1 MQFILEFSVTMNSQ
15 QKPFQEKNI
24 EWMLTNSQTCQKAGE
39 QGSGNCYEQRR
50 LEASQNCTDIDKAT
64 DSL

>member
-1 MQFILEFSVTMNSQ
+1 MNSQ

-24 EWMLTNSQTCQKAGE
+24 EWMLSNSQIYQKAWE
-39 QGSGNCYEQRR
+39 QGSGNCHEQRR
-50 LEASQNCTDIDKAT
+50 LDASQNCTDIDKAT